1 MRSSAD
7 TCGVRSSVR
16 VVLGGK
22 RSGDAMRVAIRVDE
36 EGVREWN
43 MIELQGKLDVVGSD
57 ERCDPDGK
65 ELRDKAAGGLAG
77 TTLGELAW
85 VPPGERP
92 VLMIGSHR
100 LEGEMKRLERPLL
113 VLRRYRRCDQQED
126 ATEWHVV
133 GYTARVWHFG
143 TRPRPVV
150 TAEACQRAPRGKL
163 GLHPFAL
170 KKAQVNEK

>member
-1 MRSSAD
+1 
-7 TCGVRSSVR
+7 
-16 VVLGGK
+16 
-22 RSGDAMRVAIRVDE
+22 MRVAVRVGE
-36 EGVREWN
+36 EGVQEWN
-43 MIELQGKLDVVGSD
+43 LIELQGTLDVVGSD
-57 ERCDPDGK
+57 EHSGPDVE
-65 ELRDKAAGGLAG
+65 ELRDKAAGGRLAG
-77 TTLGELAW
+77 TILGELAW

-100 LEGEMKRLERPLL
+100 LEGEVKRLERPLL
-113 VLRRYRRCDQQED
+113 VLRRRRGEQED

-150 TAEACQRAPRGKL
+150 TAEACQRAPRGNF
-163 GLHPFAL
+163 GLHPFAV